1 MWPNYR
7 KLDILECLG
16 SCVFFCVNIFYV
28 FYYSFSKKKTK
39 SLRKSSI
46 FLSIPALAA
55 DAAVVVIII
64 RFNTTAM
71 VESPPL
77 MMVMM
82 MSAMSRKITRHK
94 RKKKRVRKSKTS
106 QPTKSALDGQYYC
119 SFSCFSIHTVPG
131 DSFTITTVNILVC
144 LLACL
149 PTYLLTS
156 TSTLSS
162 SSYITD
168 F

>member
-1 MWPNYR
+1 M
-7 KLDILECLG
+7 
-16 SCVFFCVNIFYV
+16 FFIIAFQ
-28 FYYSFSKKKTK
+28 KKAN

-64 RFNTTAM
+64 RFNTTAV

-77 MMVMM
+77 MMMM

-94 RKKKRVRKSKTS
+94 RKKRVRKSKTS

-156 TSTLSS
+156 TSTP
-162 SSYITD
+162 YITD

>member
-1 MWPNYR
+1 MYF
-7 KLDILECLG
+7 IIA
-16 SCVFFCVNIFYV
+16 FQ
-28 FYYSFSKKKTK
+28 KKTTN

-64 RFNTTAM
+64 RFNTTAI

-77 MMVMM
+77 MMM

-162 SSYITD
+162 SPYITD